1 MISLQHL
8 SVSYNEKT
16 VLNNINFTINRG
28 EVIALIGENGVGKT
42 TLLNVLS
49 GKIKPD
55 SGSIQQDGEFIGH
68 VPQTMTPTKRTIEQY
83 LSSLP
88 EPWRA
93 DDALRR
99 VGLGDINRN
108 TAVANLSG
116 GQKTRLAFARIL
128 ANEHT
133 PTILLLDEPTNNLD
147 GDGIE
152 WLETY
157 IAQFRGGVLIAS
169 HDRIFINRVATKIIE
184 LTKDSLKHYG
194 GNYDSYR
201 EQRDMEQQSQIA
213 AYENYS
219 DEKKRLIKLRTAR
232 VSQMQQSS
240 KRAFNK
246 TKHESK
252 MRFNAKQN
260 GAQRNIGRQ
269 ISALDSRIA
278 QLAQVQRQPVTK
290 QHKVSLAGKVTH
302 DKLLLQLIDVC
313 KSYRVPI
320 LKLFNLEIRGNE
332 RVSLTGKN
340 GSGKTTTLKIAAGLL
355 PPDSGEVKFGKDIKI
370 GYFSQDTDG
379 LDHSKTGFENLIST
393 GSSSTLIYSKIRS
406 LGLSERDM
414 QLRVGELSRGQ
425 QAKIGFAKLLLGDFQ
440 LIILDEP
447 TNHLDI
453 PTRESI
459 ESALQQ
465 YQGAILIA
473 SHDDYFL
480 HTVNV
485 QRQIVI

>member
-1 MISLQHL
+1 M
-8 SVSYNEKT
+8 
-16 VLNNINFTINRG
+16 
-28 EVIALIGENGVGKT
+28 
-42 TLLNVLS
+42 
-49 GKIKPD
+49 
-55 SGSIQQDGEFIGH
+55 
-68 VPQTMTPTKRTIEQY
+68 
-83 LSSLP
+83 
-88 EPWRA
+88 
-93 DDALRR
+93 
-99 VGLGDINRN
+99 
-108 TAVANLSG
+108 
-116 GQKTRLAFARIL
+116 
-128 ANEHT
+128 
-133 PTILLLDEPTNNLD
+133 
-147 GDGIE
+147 
-152 WLETY
+152 
-157 IAQFRGGVLIAS
+157 
-169 HDRIFINRVATKIIE
+169 
-184 LTKDSLKHYG
+184 
-194 GNYDSYR
+194 
-201 EQRDMEQQSQIA
+201 
-213 AYENYS
+213 
-219 DEKKRLIKLRTAR
+219 
-232 VSQMQQSS
+232 
-240 KRAFNK
+240 
-246 TKHESK
+246 
-252 MRFNAKQN
+252 
-260 GAQRNIGRQ
+260 
-269 ISALDSRIA
+269 
-278 QLAQVQRQPVTK
+278 
-290 QHKVSLAGKVTH
+290 
-302 DKLLLQLIDVC
+302 
-313 KSYRVPI
+313 
-320 LKLFNLEIRGNE
+320 
-332 RVSLTGKN
+332 SLTDKN